1 VSQEFRWP
9 AIDEHCLFC
18 SVNNDPED
26 SLSWYDQPLF
36 RSPGVGVA
44 IPAVGAFLPGYL
56 LASPVVHLSSVRGLP
71 STSRAGFA
79 EFVEQ
84 VAARVHE
91 RYGPST
97 IFEHGSCRQAERR
110 RSACLT
116 HAHVHIV
123 PGSYSFDLLG
133 LPVLEFASLAEFS
146 DSPANSRVDGYLMYR
161 EPGGPVC
168 YSRDLG
174 VSQYFR
180 RHIASV
186 RGVPDDWDYAL
197 FPHFDNI
204 RTTID
209 DLAGSPADS
218 PVPST

>member
-1 VSQEFRWP
+1 VY
-9 AIDEHCLFC
+9 H
-18 SVNNDPED
+18 DPED

-56 LASPVVHLSSVRGLP
+56 LASPVVHLSSVQGLP
-71 STSRAGFA
+71 AASRARFVD
-79 EFVEQ
+79 FVEQ
-84 VAARVHE
+84 VAAQVCE
-91 RYGPST
+91 RYGQST
-97 IFEHGSCRQAERR
+97 IFEHGSCRQSERR

-123 PGSYSFDLLG
+123 PGCYSFDLLR
-133 LPVLEFASLAEFS
+133 LPVQQEFLSLKEFS
-146 DSPANSRVDGYLMYR
+146 EAPAVGRLDGYLMYR

-174 VSQYFR
+174 ISQFFR

-186 RGVPDDWDYAL
+186 RGTPDDWDYAL
-197 FPHFDNI
+197 FPHFANI
-204 RTTID
+204 RATID
-209 DLAGSPADS
+209 DLTVTRADS
-218 PVPST
+218 PVPSI